1 MDPSD
6 LRRTI
11 LFFSV
16 TSWRKEFLSLAKL
29 SSRNRRHQ
37 QDWSIDKLKRAHLQS
52 IRHPDA
58 LGKVARQRQLD
69 AVVLAEG
76 EAVVL
81 PVLVQVQ
88 RQGVVLVVEVV
99 VRRKKNQE
107 SRIRVNDE
115 DEEVRNGPRNHT

>member
-1 MDPSD
+1 M
-6 LRRTI
+6 
-11 LFFSV
+11 
-16 TSWRKEFLSLAKL
+16 
-29 SSRNRRHQ
+29 
-37 QDWSIDKLKRAHLQS
+37 SIDKFKQAHLQS

-58 LGKVARQRQLD
+58 LGKVARQRQLN